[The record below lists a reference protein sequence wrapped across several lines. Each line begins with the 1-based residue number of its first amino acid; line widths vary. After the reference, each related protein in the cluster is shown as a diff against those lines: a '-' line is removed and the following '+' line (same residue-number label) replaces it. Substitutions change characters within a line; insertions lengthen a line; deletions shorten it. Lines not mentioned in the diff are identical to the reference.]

1 MQFITTIL
9 ALAATSSA
17 AVLPRSPLG
26 SWSVEVTVSPDHS
39 VYVTAKYVSDAYPD
53 GLRNACIDNPFENPP
68 YHRCDHAEFDFV
80 YDGKCKFSE
89 HGLGNGV

>member
-1 MQFITTIL
+1 MLFFTTIL

-26 SWSVEVTVSPDHS
+26 SWHVEVTVNPNHS
-39 VYVTAKYVSDAYPD
+39 VYLTAKYTSDAYPD
-53 GLRNACIDNPFENPP
+53 GLRNACIDSPFENPP

-80 YDGKCKFSE
+80 LDGQCKYQ
-89 HGLGNGV
+89 HHKL